1 MAANRGVTLFVLLL
15 CCCHKAEQ
23 PVNTSSVGPATE
35 MSPRSKSQEHMPG
48 LVDEVLVQEILNPNK
63 SSGAETPRTAT
74 TPPRALFKG
83 EKNTDTDEDEP
94 VGAEPPDNAQFSP
107 SNEDKIPNNESSAND
122 SYQVGGPE
130 DHGESHLSS
139 SREDRIFNS
148 NKKNSKNDPYESL
161 SVLDKILKK
170 IGKFSGNLSSK
181 LKRTSKPQRAESGQH
196 GHQLREISVKNEILT
211 E

>member
-23 PVNTSSVGPATE
+23 PVNTSSGTVAVD
-35 MSPRSKSQEHMPG
+35 R
-48 LVDEVLVQEILNPNK
+48 VADEVLVQEILNPNK

-130 DHGESHLSS
+130 DH
-139 SREDRIFNS
+139 D
-148 NKKNSKNDPYESL
+148 KKNSKNDPYESL